1 MPTFYVD
8 NIDIE
13 PYEYVKEC
21 SYSDSDIKE
30 LIKELV
36 DAGHLP
42 PSVKNMI
49 SKKNKEKPGFHP
61 SESIYEE
68 AIDKLH
74 GKYTSLSQ
82 EDEETI
88 LKIANKL

>member
-8 NIDIE
+8 DIDIE
-13 PYEYVKEC
+13 PYEYVNQC
-21 SYSDSDIKE
+21 SYSEIKE
-30 LIKELV
+30 LIGELV

-42 PSVKNMI
+42 STVKNMI
-49 SKKNKEKPGFHP
+49 SKQEKKSIGFHP
-61 SESIYEE
+61 SEAIYES
-68 AIDKLH
+68 AIEKLH
-74 GKYTSLSQ
+74 GKYCRLSQ